1 MDTTINLETYK
12 GNKEADSYLKITEA
26 KLYRINGTSA
36 QVTGVIP
43 DIELPDL
50 SSESAERESE
60 EKNAIRI
67 SNIEANKYYKPLAP
81 LPIASAE
88 KVKEKELDSSAFFKE
103 VIRYNKWSED
113 EKKKK
118 DESLM
123 IEDVLKQIKTKT
135 SFVLPGKTDKSQN
148 APFTATNNSYEE
160 RRQQTDELL
169 KKTNNEWKERLVED
183 PYIRVAYSLLAVM
196 NN

>member
-1 MDTTINLETYK
+1 
-12 GNKEADSYLKITEA
+12 
-26 KLYRINGTSA
+26 LYRINGTSA

-67 SNIEANKYYKPLAP
+67 SNIEANKYYKPLPP
-81 LPIASAE
+81 LPVASAE
-88 KVKEKELDSSAFFKE
+88 RVKEKELDSSSFFKE
-103 VIRYNKWSED
+103 VVRYNRWLED

-123 IEDVLKQIKTKT
+123 IEDVLKQLKTKT
-135 SFVLPGKTDKSQN
+135 SFDLPEKTDKSQN
-148 APFTATNNSYEE
+148 APFTAANNSYEE

-169 KKTNNEWKERLVED
+169 KKTNNEWKERLMED